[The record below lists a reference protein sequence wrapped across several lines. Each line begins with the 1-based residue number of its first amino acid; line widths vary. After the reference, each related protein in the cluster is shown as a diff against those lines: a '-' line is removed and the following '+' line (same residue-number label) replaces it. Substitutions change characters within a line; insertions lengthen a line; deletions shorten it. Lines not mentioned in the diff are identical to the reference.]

1 MKVFRANLMRLT
13 RPPLPPQE
21 KDNPVHV
28 AIRDVHKTYG
38 KQHVLKGVSLD
49 IYRGKTNLIIGP
61 SGSGKTVLM
70 RQLIRL
76 ETPDSGELLVN
87 GVDFAKLEGLD
98 LAAMRRT
105 FGMVFQMSALF
116 DSMTVFDNVAFPVR
130 EHTDLSRT
138 EVRDRVMDRLSALG
152 IAGAAQKL
160 PAQLSGGMQKR
171 VAVARAMILESE
183 ILIYD
188 EPTTGL
194 DPITTEM
201 VDELIVE
208 AEEMF
213 GVTSIVISHDMASV
227 VRIADH
233 LSFLHQGEIAATGTP
248 QELLHTEHPA
258 TAEFIRAS
266 RDHPRLAATS
276 ASACDRGLFDRDA
289 GFEGRVGG
297 GGAYQDCVRARADD
311 PVASIGVPDS

>member
-1 MKVFRANLMRLT
+1 MKLFRRNLVRLT
-13 RPPLPPQE
+13 RAPLSPAT
-21 KDNPVHV
+21 KDDPIHV
-28 AIRDVHKTYG
+28 RIRDLHKSYG
-38 KQHVLKGVSLD
+38 EHHVLRGVSLD
-49 IYRGKTNLIIGP
+49 IHRGKTNLVIGP

-76 ETPDSGELLVN
+76 ENPDSGQLIVN
-87 GVDFAKLEGLD
+87 GIDFAQLEGLD

-116 DSMTVFDNVAFPVR
+116 DSMTVFDNVAFPLR
-130 EHTDLSRT
+130 EHTDLSRK
-138 EVRDRVMDRLSALG
+138 EVRDRVMDRLAALG
-152 IAGAAQKL
+152 VAAAAQKL

-201 VDELIVE
+201 VDELITE

-227 VRIADH
+227 LRIANH
-233 LSFLHQGEIAATGTP
+233 LSFLHEGQIAATGTP
-248 QELLHTEHPA
+248 EELLHTDHPA

-266 RDHPRLAATS
+266 RVSMD
-276 ASACDRGLFDRDA
+276 
-289 GFEGRVGG
+289 
-297 GGAYQDCVRARADD
+297 
-311 PVASIGVPDS
+311 

>member
-1 MKVFRANLMRLT
+1 MKVFRSNLIRLT
-13 RPPLPPQE
+13 RPPLPPPVR
-21 KDNPVHV
+21 DNPVHV
-28 AIRDVHKTYG
+28 QIRNVHKSYG
-38 KQHVLKGVSLD
+38 DQHVLQGASLD

-76 ETPDSGELLVN
+76 EKPDSGELLVN

-98 LAAMRRT
+98 LASMRRT

-130 EHTDLSRT
+130 EHTDLSRN
-138 EVRDRVMDRLSALG
+138 EVRDRVMDRLAAFG
-152 IAGAAQKL
+152 VAGAAQKL

-194 DPITTEM
+194 DPITAEM
-201 VDELIVE
+201 VDELIIE

-233 LSFLHQGEIAATGTP
+233 LSFLHQGRIAATGTP
-248 QELLHTEHPA
+248 HELLHSEHPA
-258 TAEFIRAS
+258 TAEFVRAS
-266 RDHPRLAATS
+266 RISLD
-276 ASACDRGLFDRDA
+276 
-289 GFEGRVGG
+289 
-297 GGAYQDCVRARADD
+297 
-311 PVASIGVPDS
+311 

>member
-1 MKVFRANLMRLT
+1 MRLT
-13 RPPLPPQE
+13 RPSLPPHV
-21 KDNPVHV
+21 KDDPIHV
-28 AIRDVHKTYG
+28 RIRDVHKTYG
-38 KQHVLKGVSLD
+38 DHHVLNSVSLD
-49 IYRGKTNLIIGP
+49 IHRGKTNLIIGP

-76 ETPDSGELLVN
+76 EKPDSGQLLVN

-98 LAAMRRT
+98 LASMRRT

-130 EHTDLSRT
+130 EHTDL
-138 EVRDRVMDRLSALG
+138 
-152 IAGAAQKL
+152 AASQKL
-160 PAQLSGGMQKR
+160 PSQLSGGMQKR

-201 VDELIVE
+201 VDDLIVQ

-213 GVTSIVISHDMASV
+213 GITSIVISHDMASV

-233 LSFLHQGEIAATGTP
+233 LSFLHQGQITATGTP
-248 QELLHTEHPA
+248 QELLHSGHPA

-266 RDHPRLAATS
+266 RITLD
-276 ASACDRGLFDRDA
+276 
-289 GFEGRVGG
+289 
-297 GGAYQDCVRARADD
+297 
-311 PVASIGVPDS
+311 

>member
-1 MKVFRANLMRLT
+1 MRVFRRQLMRLT
-13 RPPLPPQE
+13 RPPLPPQT
-21 KDNPVHV
+21 KDDPIHV
-28 AIRDVHKTYG
+28 RIRDVHKSYG
-38 KQHVLKGVSLD
+38 DHHVIDGASLD

-76 ETPDSGELLVN
+76 EKPDAGQLLVN

-98 LAAMRRT
+98 LASMRRT

-116 DSMTVFDNVAFPVR
+116 DSMTVFDNVAFPLR
-130 EHTDLSRT
+130 EHTNLSRS

-152 IAGAAQKL
+152 VAAAAHKL

-194 DPITTEM
+194 DPITSEM
-201 VDELIVE
+201 VDDLIVE

-227 VRIADH
+227 VRIAEY
-233 LSFLHQGEIAATGTP
+233 LSFLHQGQIAATGNP
-248 QELLHTEHPA
+248 DELLHSEHPA
-258 TAEFIRAS
+258 TAEFVRAS
-266 RDHPRLAATS
+266 RISLK
-276 ASACDRGLFDRDA
+276 
-289 GFEGRVGG
+289 
-297 GGAYQDCVRARADD
+297 
-311 PVASIGVPDS
+311 

>member
-1 MKVFRANLMRLT
+1 MRLT
-13 RPPLPPQE
+13 RPPLPPQV
-21 KDNPVHV
+21 KDDPVHV
-28 AIRDVHKTYG
+28 RIRDVHKTYG
-38 KQHVLKGVSLD
+38 DHHVLNGVSLD
-49 IYRGKTNLIIGP
+49 IHRGKTNLIIGP

-76 ETPDSGELLVN
+76 EKPDSGELLVN
-87 GVDFAKLEGLD
+87 GVDFAKLEGLA

-130 EHTDLSRT
+130 EHTDLSRNA
-138 EVRDRVMDRLSALG
+138 VRDRVMDRLSALG

-160 PAQLSGGMQKR
+160 PSQLSGGMQKR

-201 VDELIVE
+201 VDDLIVQ

-213 GVTSIVISHDMASV
+213 GITSIVISHDMASV

-233 LSFLHQGEIAATGTP
+233 LSFLHQGQITATGTP
-248 QELLHTEHPA
+248 RELLHSDHPA

-266 RDHPRLAATS
+266 RITLD
-276 ASACDRGLFDRDA
+276 
-289 GFEGRVGG
+289 
-297 GGAYQDCVRARADD
+297 
-311 PVASIGVPDS
+311 